1 MIYVCFRDTVK
12 VYENC
17 NNLYTLGPV
26 IIHNF
31 GPFSSQKSQNTYKYS
46 KKCNNGLWAP
56 FALISTLTGFMAH
69 KWVLTCYQYH

>member
-1 MIYVCFRDTVK
+1 MFSDKTLIYISTAVMIYVCFRDTVK

-46 KKCNNGLWAP
+46 KKCNNGL
-56 FALISTLTGFMAH
+56 
-69 KWVLTCYQYH
+69 